1 MRKIINIVPGP
12 NDLLVIVDMQRDFVT
27 GVLGTPQAKA
37 IVPTLVNFVKNF
49 KGRKIYTR
57 DTHHDNYLS
66 TQEGQNLPVP
76 HCIDGTD
83 GHRLIPELEAALCF
97 DDTVINKD
105 IFGSR
110 QLMDEITRHHYDNIY
125 FVGVC
130 TGICVI
136 SNAIM
141 ARSTD
146 PETRIHVISNLCACV
161 SEESH
166 ETALNAMELCQIDIL
181 EAA

>member
-1 MRKIINIVPGP
+1 MGKLIRIVPGP

-27 GVLGTPQAKA
+27 GILGTPQARA
-37 IVPTLVNFVKNF
+37 IVPALVKFVKEF
-49 KGRKIYTR
+49 KGKKIYTR
-57 DTHHDNYLS
+57 DTHSNDYLQ
-66 TQEGQNLPVP
+66 TQEGILLPVP
-76 HCIDGTD
+76 HCLKGTE
-83 GHRLIPELEAALCF
+83 GHRLIPELESALCF
-97 DDTVINKD
+97 DDTVIDKNV
-105 IFGSR
+105 FGSR
-110 QLMDEITRHHYDNIY
+110 QLMEEIARHHYDNIY

-136 SNAIM
+136 SNAVM

-146 PETRIHVISNLCACV
+146 TEARIHVISNLCACV

-166 ETALNAMELCQIDIL
+166 ETALAAMRTCQIDVL